1 MEYLSLIEKLLDAG
15 GNGALIFVAV
25 WILRTERR
33 MHNLEIVTGI
43 KKLVGAK

>member
-1 MEYLSLIEKLLDAG
+1 METLELIKGLLDAG

-43 KKLVGAK
+43 RKLVGGK